1 MRKRFFNYIT
11 ISAVLLISTAVYL
24 SYIGEIQKVPVAKDL
39 ILFPELLGD
48 WRGTNSA
55 INDKVLAVLGVEDY
69 LMRRYSG
76 GEGPDIWLYVG
87 YYESQ
92 REGDIIHSPK
102 HCLQGSGWNAISS
115 SRERIN
121 LAKGP
126 VKTVEI
132 NRYLV
137 QNGLKK
143 DLVAYF
149 YYSGG
154 RVVANDYLY
163 RLGLIWDLM
172 LKNRSDGALV
182 KISCSVNSDEIHTWQ
197 HLVSFLQEFFP
208 ALNEHFID
216 QSV

>member
-1 MRKRFFNYIT
+1 MKRFFYHIT
-11 ISAVLLISTAVYL
+11 ISVLLLISISVYL
-24 SYIGEIQKVPVAKDL
+24 PSIGEVKTVPLAKDL
-39 ILFPELLGD
+39 IQFPYRLGD
-48 WRGTNSA
+48 WQGTNSV

-69 LMRRYSG
+69 LMRRYSS
-76 GEGPDIWLYVG
+76 EDGPDIWIYVG

-92 REGDIIHSPK
+92 EEGDIIHSPK
-102 HCLQGSGWNAISS
+102 NCLKGNGWIPISS
-115 SRERIN
+115 SKERIY
-121 LAKGP
+121 LTKGP
-126 VKTVEI
+126 IKSVEI

-137 QNGLKK
+137 QKGLKK

-163 RLGLIWDLM
+163 RLGLTRDLIF
-172 LKNRSDGALV
+172 KKRSDGALV
-182 KISCSVNSDEIHTWQ
+182 KVSCSVTTDEIQTWQ

>member
-1 MRKRFFNYIT
+1 MRKRYISHIT
-11 ISAVLLISTAVYL
+11 ISVALLISTAMYL
-24 SYIGEIQKVPVAKDL
+24 LYIGEIKKVPMAKDL
-39 ILFPELLGD
+39 ILFPERLGD
-48 WRGTNSA
+48 WQGTNTA

-102 HCLQGSGWNAISS
+102 HCFQGSGWNAISNS
-115 SRERIN
+115 QERIY
-121 LAKGP
+121 LTKGP
-126 VKTVEI
+126 VKSVKI

-137 QNGLKK
+137 QNGVKK

-163 RLGLIWDLM
+163 RLGLIWDTM
-172 LKNRSDGALV
+172 LKKRSDGALV
-182 KISCSVNSDEIHTWQ
+182 KISCTVTSGEIHTWQ
-197 HLVSFLQEFFP
+197 HLVSFFQEFFP
-208 ALNEHFID
+208 ELNEHFID
-216 QSV
+216 YSA